1 MKTRIATKHGDT
13 GQTALAGGVRVSK
26 SSIRVEAYGTIDE
39 LNSCL
44 GFARSICAD
53 REICDTT
60 RQIQK
65 ELFHIGSAL
74 ATPPSFRKNDP
85 PMTEQMVDALTS
97 QVHKIEAIEG
107 VLSDWSIPGEHSAAA
122 AYDVGRTVCRRAE
135 RRVIRMIEAGE
146 ETSPFVVPYLNRLS
160 DLQWLF
166 GRLLEYRAGL
176 NAALR
181 DEQHN
186 GPRWS
191 RAWGDVRS

>member
-26 SSIRVEAYGTIDE
+26 SSIRVEAYGTINE

-85 PMTEQMVDALTS
+85 PVTEQMVDALTS
-97 QVHKIEAIEG
+97 QVHKLRLLKESCPIGPYLESTPQRPHTTWAG
-107 VLSDWSIPGEHSAAA
+107 PF
-122 AYDVGRTVCRRAE
+122 
-135 RRVIRMIEAGE
+135 AGE
-146 ETSPFVVPYLNRLS
+146 QKE
-160 DLQWLF
+160 
-166 GRLLEYRAGL
+166 E
-176 NAALR
+176 
-181 DEQHN
+181 
-186 GPRWS
+186 
-191 RAWGDVRS
+191 

>member
-1 MKTRIATKHGDT
+1 
-13 GQTALAGGVRVSK
+13 
-26 SSIRVEAYGTIDE
+26 
-39 LNSCL
+39 
-44 GFARSICAD
+44 
-53 REICDTT
+53 
-60 RQIQK
+60 
-65 ELFHIGSAL
+65 
-74 ATPPSFRKNDP
+74 
-85 PMTEQMVDALTS
+85 MVDALTS

-160 DLQWLF
+160 DLLWLF

-186 GPRWS
+186 GPR
-191 RAWGDVRS
+191 